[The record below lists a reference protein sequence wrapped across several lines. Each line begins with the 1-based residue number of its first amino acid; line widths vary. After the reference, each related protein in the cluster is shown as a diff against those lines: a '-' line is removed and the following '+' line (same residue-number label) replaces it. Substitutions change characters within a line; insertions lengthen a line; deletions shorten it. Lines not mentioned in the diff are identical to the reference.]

1 MANKREIYK
10 DDITKLIDGK
20 SLDEIIENLQNLR
33 NSCYGCEVIKIK
45 LTTNYRPM
53 VAMYDVV
60 TEIPSNFDLRNPKLK
75 PKTLVRGKMNDN
87 TGKTLPCRVEVTK
100 ESFVEKYETID
111 VPFPIFNLTELP
123 RNLFMDTNYFK
134 EVYNKDV
141 DGLEEITIINK
152 LKTIFKNSR
161 NRLFI
166 RYGKGKHDICYDGS
180 IAGFFILNLDTII
193 TPTIEILVP
202 NKEQVKF
209 LIGKDGNTAKE
220 FVNEINKEFGFNK
233 VKKIFFKEVL

>member
-60 TEIPSNFDLRNPKLK
+60 TEIPNNIDLNQLPELKTTNVNASKGIIKEKKSYPNFSLSDLPNN
-75 PKTLVRGKMNDN
+75 M
-87 TGKTLPCRVEVTK
+87 
-100 ESFVEKYETID
+100 FID
-111 VPFPIFNLTELP
+111 TS
-123 RNLFMDTNYFK
+123 YFK

-141 DGLEEITIINK
+141 DAQEEIYIINN
-152 LKTIFKNSR
+152 LQALFKNTR
-161 NRLFI
+161 KRVI
-166 RYGKGKHDICYDGS
+166 VRYGKGKHDICYDGS

-193 TPTIEILVP
+193 APTIEILVP